1 MSDRENGSFEDRLR
15 AAQVRQAAQAPKPA
29 SDTTGAPSAMG
40 IGVRV
45 GVELVAA
52 LAVGLAIGWGLDW
65 LLGTRPWMLALF
77 VLLGGAAGV
86 ANVWRL
92 MMPRASRSTPQTG
105 PGRQD

>member
-1 MSDRENGSFEDRLR
+1 MTDGDGSFDERLR
-15 AAQVRQAAQAPKPA
+15 AAADRRLKGQPVAASGAGG
-29 SDTTGAPSAMG
+29 TTSPMG

-52 LAVGLAIGWGLDW
+52 MAVAVAIGVGLDRWLHTSPW
-65 LLGTRPWMLALF
+65 LLGLF

-92 MMPRASRSTPQTG
+92 MMPRAPRNG
-105 PGRQD
+105 

>member
-1 MSDRENGSFEDRLR
+1 MTDENGSFDERLR
-15 AAQVRQAAQAPKPA
+15 AAQDRLASEKPVPGTGVGGNA
-29 SDTTGAPSAMG
+29 SPMG

-52 LAVGLAIGWGLDW
+52 MAVAVAIGWGLDRW
-65 LLGTRPWMLALF
+65 LGTTPWLVGVF

-92 MMPRASRSTPQTG
+92 LMPRRPRNG
-105 PGRQD
+105 

>member
-1 MSDRENGSFEDRLR
+1 MSDEPGGSFSERLR
-15 AAQVRQAAQAPKPA
+15 AAQARQAANQPPPPA
-29 SDTTGAPSAMG
+29 ESAGPSPMG

-52 LAVGLAIGWGLDW
+52 LAVSVAIGWGLDSW
-65 LLGTRPWMLALF
+65 LGTRPWMMALF

-92 MMPRASRSTPQTG
+92 LMPGARKSPAP
-105 PGRQD
+105 

>member
-1 MSDRENGSFEDRLR
+1 MTDGDGSFDARLR
-15 AAQVRQAAQAPKPA
+15 SAQDRQASGRPTPAPGTAGSTSP
-29 SDTTGAPSAMG
+29 MG

-52 LAVGLAIGWGLDW
+52 LAVAVAIGFGLDRW
-65 LLGTRPWMLALF
+65 LGTTPWLLALF

-92 MMPRASRSTPQTG
+92 MMPRAPRKP
-105 PGRQD
+105 

>member
-1 MSDRENGSFEDRLR
+1 MSDREDGSFEERLR
-15 AAQVRQAAQAPKPA
+15 NAQIRQAAQAPKPA
-29 SDTTGAPSAMG
+29 PGKDGGPSPMG

-45 GVELVAA
+45 GVELVSA

-65 LLGTRPWMLALF
+65 LLGTRPWLLALF

-92 MMPRASRSTPQTG
+92 MMPRAPRA
-105 PGRQD
+105 

>member
-1 MSDRENGSFEDRLR
+1 MTDGDGSFDDRLR
-15 AAQVRQAAQAPKPA
+15 AAQGRR
-29 SDTTGAPSAMG
+29 PSTQPVQSGPGGSTSPMG

-52 LAVGLAIGWGLDW
+52 MAVAVAIGWGLDRWLHTTPW
-65 LLGTRPWMLALF
+65 LLGLF

-92 MMPRASRSTPQTG
+92 MMPRTHGRPPRSG
-105 PGRQD
+105 

>member
-1 MSDRENGSFEDRLR
+1 MTDGHGSFDERLR
-15 AAQVRQAAQAPKPA
+15 TAQERQAAERPVPTA
-29 SDTTGAPSAMG
+29 DTAGSTSPMG

-52 LAVGLAIGWGLDW
+52 LAVAVAIGWALDRW
-65 LLGTRPWMLALF
+65 LGTAPWMLGAF

-92 MMPRASRSTPQTG
+92 MMPKAP
-105 PGRQD
+105 RQ